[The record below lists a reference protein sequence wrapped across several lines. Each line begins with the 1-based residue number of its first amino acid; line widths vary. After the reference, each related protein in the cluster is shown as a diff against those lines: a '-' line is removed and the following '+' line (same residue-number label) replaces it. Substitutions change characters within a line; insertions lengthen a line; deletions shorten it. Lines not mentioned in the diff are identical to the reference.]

1 MKPYLIRKFLKDNKI
16 DFYLIT
22 NNDLHLNESPNLD
35 LKDIYKLFKFDCT
48 RGYVLFFTNKF
59 VFFTDSRYTLA
70 AKKFFKNNCE
80 IYDLSEITIVDYLI
94 MQNRQLSGKLDSKL
108 ISVKEFRELNSKLE
122 KNKISIYPQFKNFF
136 KKKYYPNFNISY
148 PLSMPKYLIPRTFN
162 DNLKKIKINLKTD
175 GILIWNNAHVAYLL
189 NLRSFELLNS
199 TKPFAGLFIP
209 KRNIKP
215 ILISNNSKLNK
226 ISKISNSFNIF
237 REEKFIK
244 FLKFSKFKS
253 IEASYEFLNLNV
265 YMRLSKFLNLSETK
279 INISK
284 YLGVKTSKEIKNIE
298 NCHIEDGLAVI
309 KFIIDLK
316 QKNITPKNEYE
327 ISEYLLNKRKEGIN
341 FFKNSFDYISAYD
354 SNAAIIHYKPHP
366 KKSLSSQNRNILL
379 IDSGAQYLEGTTDIT
394 RVIKVGKKNL
404 IKIKFFYT
412 YLLKSLIKIENK
424 IFPINVRSSK
434 IDTYIRNYLSKFKI
448 FYSHG
453 TGHGVG
459 NFGDVHEKYP
469 IISSRSNDVLT
480 NNNLF
485 SIEPGYYV
493 EGQFGLRLENLY
505 FTKISSKGMELK
517 NITLVPY
524 DLELVDFRL
533 ITNIERKFIKEYH
546 KKIYKLLQ
554 SRLSSEYKKYFHA
567 HQTGALAR

>member
-1 MKPYLIRKFLKDNKI
+1 MKSLLIKKYLKDNKI

-70 AKKFFKNNCE
+70 AKKFFRNNCE

-94 MQNRQLSGKLDSKL
+94 MQKKEMSGTLDSKL
-108 ISVKEFRELNSKLE
+108 ISVKEFREINSKLE
-122 KNKISIYPQFKNFF
+122 KNKITINPQFKNFF
-136 KKKYYPNFNISY
+136 KKKYYPNFSFSY
-148 PLSMPKYLIPRTFN
+148 PLSMPKYLIPRKLN
-162 DNLKKIKINLKTD
+162 DNLKKLKNYLKTD

-189 NLRSFELLNS
+189 NLRSFELWNS

-209 KRNIKP
+209 KKNIKP
-215 ILISNNSKLNK
+215 ILISNNLNLNK
-226 ISKISNSFNIF
+226 ISKISRIFNIF
-237 REEKFIK
+237 REEKFIQ
-244 FLKFSKFKS
+244 FLKKSKLKNL
-253 IEASYEFLNLNV
+253 ETSYEFLNLNI
-265 YMRLSKFLNLSETK
+265 YMRLSKFLNLSEST

-284 YLGVKTSKEIKNIE
+284 YLGIKTSKELKNIE
-298 NCHIEDGLAVI
+298 NCHIEDGLAVT

-316 QKNITPKNEYE
+316 QKNINPKNEHQ
-327 ISEYLLNKRKEGIN
+327 ISEYLYNTRKEGIN
-341 FFKNSFDYISAYD
+341 FFRNSFDYISAFD
-354 SNAAIIHYKPHP
+354 SNAAIIHYKPIP
-366 KKSLSSQNRNILL
+366 KKSLSFKNRNVLL

-394 RVIKVGKKNL
+394 RVVKVGKRNFS
-404 IKIKFFYT
+404 KIKYSYT

-424 IFPINVRSSK
+424 IFPRNVGSSK
-434 IDTYIRNYLSKFKI
+434 VDLCIRNYLSKFKI
-448 FYSHG
+448 YYSHG

-469 IISSRSNDVLT
+469 IISSSSKDILT

-485 SIEPGYYV
+485 SIEPGHYV

-505 FTKISSKGMELK
+505 VTKILNRGMKLK

-524 DLELVDFRL
+524 DLELVDLRL
-533 ITNIERKFIKEYH
+533 ITNIERKFIKKYH
-546 KKIYKLLQ
+546 QKIYKFLE
-554 SRLSSEYKKYFHA
+554 SRLSNEHKKYFIKN
-567 HQTGALAR
+567 LIYKI

>member
-1 MKPYLIRKFLKDNKI
+1 MKSFLIKKYLKDNKI

-48 RGYVLFFTNKF
+48 RGYALFFINKF

-70 AKKFFKNNCE
+70 AKKFFSNNCE
-80 IYDLSEITIVDYLI
+80 IYDLSKITIVDYLI
-94 MQNRQLSGKLDSKL
+94 MQKKELSGTLDSKL

-122 KNKISIYPQFKNFF
+122 KNKITINPQLKNFF
-136 KKKYYPNFNISY
+136 KKKYYPNFSISY
-148 PLSMPKYLIPRTFN
+148 PLSMPKYLIPRKLN
-162 DNLKKIKINLKTD
+162 DNLKKVKNYLKTD

-189 NLRSFELLNS
+189 NLRSFELWNS

-209 KRNIKP
+209 KKNIKP
-215 ILISNNSKLNK
+215 ILISNNLNLNK
-226 ISKISNSFNIF
+226 ISKISMGFNIF
-237 REEKFIK
+237 REEKFIQ
-244 FLKFSKFKS
+244 FLKKSKLKNL
-253 IEASYEFLNLNV
+253 ETSYEFLNLNI
-265 YMRLSKFLNLSETK
+265 YMRLSKFLNLSESR

-284 YLGVKTSKEIKNIE
+284 YLGIKTSKELKNIE
-298 NCHIEDGLAVI
+298 NCHIEDGLAVT

-316 QKNITPKNEYE
+316 QKNINPKNEHQ
-327 ISEYLLNKRKEGIN
+327 ISEYLYNIRKEGIN
-341 FFKNSFDYISAYD
+341 FFRNSFDYISAFD
-354 SNAAIIHYKPHP
+354 SNAAIIHYKPIP
-366 KKSLSSQNRNILL
+366 KKSLSFKNRNVLL

-394 RVIKVGKKNL
+394 RVVKVGKRNFS
-404 IKIKFFYT
+404 KIKYSYT

-424 IFPINVRSSK
+424 IFPRNVRSSK
-434 IDTYIRNYLSKFKI
+434 VDLYIRNYLSKFKI
-448 FYSHG
+448 YYSHG

-469 IISSRSNDVLT
+469 IISSSSKDILT

-485 SIEPGYYV
+485 SIEPGHYV

-505 FTKISSKGMELK
+505 VTKILNRGMKLK

-524 DLELVDFRL
+524 DLELVDLRL
-533 ITNIERKFIKEYH
+533 ITNIERKFIKRYH
-546 KKIYKLLQ
+546 QKIYKFLE
-554 SRLSSEYKKYFHA
+554 SRLSNEHKKYFIKN
-567 HQTGALAR
+567 LINKI

>member
-1 MKPYLIRKFLKDNKI
+1 MKTHLIKKFLKDKKM

-22 NNDLHLNESPNLD
+22 NNDLHLNESPNID

-59 VFFTDSRYTLA
+59 IFFTDSRYTLA

-80 IYDLSEITIVDYLI
+80 IYNLSEITIADYLI
-94 MQNRQLSGKLDSKL
+94 MQNKKLSGTLDSKV

-122 KNKISIYPQFKNFF
+122 KNKVIIQPQFKNFF

-148 PLSMPKYLIPRTFN
+148 PLSMPKYLIPRQFN
-162 DNLKKIKINLKTD
+162 DNLNKIKNNLKTD

-189 NLRSFELLNS
+189 NLRSFELWNS

-209 KRNIKP
+209 KKNIKP
-215 ILISNNSKLNK
+215 ILISNNLNLNK
-226 ISKISNSFNIF
+226 ISKISRSFNIF

-244 FLKFSKFKS
+244 FLKLSKIKN
-253 IEASYEFLNLNV
+253 IETSYEFLNL
-265 YMRLSKFLNLSETK
+265 YMYMCLSKFLNLSESK

-284 YLGVKTSKEIKNIE
+284 YLGVKTSKEIKYIKS
-298 NCHIEDGLAVI
+298 CHVEDGLAVL

-316 QKNITPKNEYE
+316 QKNINPKNEYE
-327 ISEYLLNKRKEGIN
+327 ISEYLYNKRKEGIN
-341 FFKNSFDYISAYD
+341 FFRNSFDYISAFD
-354 SNAAIIHYKPHP
+354 SNAAIIHYKPLP
-366 KKSLSSQNRNILL
+366 KKSLSSKNRNILL

-394 RVIKVGKKNL
+394 RVIKVGKNNFS
-404 IKIKFFYT
+404 KIKYSYT

-424 IFPINVRSSK
+424 IFPRNTKSST
-434 IDTYIRNYLSKFKI
+434 IDLYIRNYLSKFKI
-448 FYSHG
+448 YYSHG

-469 IISSRSNDVLT
+469 IISSKSQDILT

-485 SIEPGYYV
+485 SIEPGHYI

-505 FTKISSKGMELK
+505 VTKNSNNGLELK

-524 DLELVDFRL
+524 DLDLVDLRL
-533 ITNIERKFIKEYH
+533 ITNFERKFIKKYH
-546 KKIYKLLQ
+546 KKIYEFMQ
-554 SRLSSEYKKYFHA
+554 SRLSNDYKKYF
-567 HQTGALAR
+567 LKNLINKI

>member
-1 MKPYLIRKFLKDNKI
+1 MRPHHIKKFLIEKKI

-35 LKDIYKLFKFDCT
+35 LKNIYELFRFDCT
-48 RGYVLFFTNKF
+48 RGYALIFRDKF

-70 AKKFFKNNCE
+70 AKKFFENKCE
-80 IYDLSEITIVDYLI
+80 IYNLSEVTIVDYLI
-94 MQNRQLSGKLDSKL
+94 MQNKKLSGILDSKL
-108 ISVKEFRELNSKLE
+108 ISVKEFIELNSKLE
-122 KNKISIYPQFKNFF
+122 KNKIIIYPQFKNFF

-148 PLSMPKYLIPRTFN
+148 PLSMPKHLIPRQFN
-162 DNLKKIKINLKTD
+162 ENLNKIKNNLKTE
-175 GILIWNNAHVAYLL
+175 GILIWNNSHVAYLL
-189 NLRSFELLNS
+189 NLRSFELWNS

-209 KRNIKP
+209 KKNFKP
-215 ILISNNSKLNK
+215 VLISNNLNLNK
-226 ISKISNSFNIF
+226 ISKISSNFNIF
-237 REEKFIK
+237 KEEKFIQ
-244 FLKFSKFKS
+244 FLKLSKIKN
-253 IEASYEFLNLNV
+253 IETSYEFLNLNL

-298 NCHIEDGLAVI
+298 NCHIEDGLAVL

-316 QKNITPKNEYE
+316 QKNINPKNEYE
-327 ISEYLLNKRKEGIN
+327 VSEYLYNKRKEGIN
-341 FFKNSFDYISAYD
+341 FFRNSFDYISAFD
-354 SNAAIIHYKPHP
+354 SNAAIIHYKPSS
-366 KKSLSSQNRNILL
+366 KKSLSYKNRNILL

-404 IKIKFFYT
+404 SKIKYSYT

-424 IFPINVRSSK
+424 IFPSNSRSST
-434 IDTYIRNYLSKFKI
+434 IDLYIRNYLSKFKI
-448 FYSHG
+448 YYSHG

-469 IISSRSNDVLT
+469 IISSRSQDILT
-480 NNNLF
+480 NNNVF
-485 SIEPGYYV
+485 SIEPGHYV

-505 FTKISSKGMELK
+505 VTKNSHIGMKLK

-524 DLELVDFRL
+524 DLDLVDFRL
-533 ITNIERKFIKEYH
+533 ITNFERKFIKRYH
-546 KKIYKLLQ
+546 QKIYKYLQ
-554 SRLSSEYKKYFHA
+554 SRLSNEYQKYFSKN
-567 HQTGALAR
+567 LIYKI